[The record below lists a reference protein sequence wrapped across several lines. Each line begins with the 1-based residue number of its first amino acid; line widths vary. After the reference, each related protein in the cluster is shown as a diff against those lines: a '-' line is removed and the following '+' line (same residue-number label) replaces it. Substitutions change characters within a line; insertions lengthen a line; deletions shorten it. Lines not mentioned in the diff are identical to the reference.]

1 MKKLSL
7 LMFAIL
13 ILGCGTEK
21 PVVEEPAPVVEEPPP
36 VLMEPEP
43 IGHPLV
49 AEGTVTHGEV
59 NVDPKPLNRSGF
71 RFLFKESFVSY
82 RVWLSEKDGE
92 YLNGWDLPEVDRSN
106 ETDLLFIRPMGDSL
120 DYDTEYEIVISV
132 FNDDCEFIEI
142 VIQFRTK
149 PQRLGVKRA
158 EPVMQERP
166 PVAPSD
172 ERFRIDIV
180 PPTLVGGDVQDGA
193 ADIDPEPLNAD
204 GIRFRFDRDL
214 KKYKIDL
221 LRHEGEHMGW
231 LPAGLVEREDIGNE
245 IKIMPAEGA
254 PLLEFDTV
262 YVIDIFVQ
270 DRGCNP
276 QDLRITFRTK
286 PKP

>member
-1 MKKLSL
+1 MKKLAL
-7 LMFAIL
+7 MMFALL

-36 VLMEPEP
+36 VVMQPEP

-59 NVDPKPLNRSGF
+59 NVDPKPLNSSGF

-82 RVWLSEKDGE
+82 RVWLREKDGE
-92 YLNGWDLPEVDRSN
+92 YLDGWDLPEVDRSN

-158 EPVMQERP
+158 DPVTQERP

-270 DRGCNP
+270 DRGCNT